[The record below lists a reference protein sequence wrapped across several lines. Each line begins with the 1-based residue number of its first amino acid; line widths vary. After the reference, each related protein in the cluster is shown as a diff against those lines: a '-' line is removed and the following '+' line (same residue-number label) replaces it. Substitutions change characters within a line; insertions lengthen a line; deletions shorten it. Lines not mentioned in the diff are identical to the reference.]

1 MVSNTFLNLKEEK
14 KQRIIEAALAE
25 FSRVTMNE
33 ASVTNIV
40 KKAAIS
46 RGSFY
51 QYFEDKE
58 DLYQYLV
65 SDLYA
70 KHRKDLYETIKENS
84 GDLYQ
89 SLLDFYRA
97 YIDEIMSSEYFS
109 FYENTFLH
117 VNHYLIGSQG
127 LLSLSNRS

>member
-1 MVSNTFLNLKEEK
+1 MVLTTFLNLPEK
-14 KQRIIEAALAE
+14 KKERIMTAALAE
-25 FSRVTMNE
+25 FSRVVMNE

-40 KKAAIS
+40 KKADIS

-58 DLYQYLV
+58 DLYQYLIKNA
-65 SDLYA
+65 YRE
-70 KHRKDLYETIKENS
+70 HRQHLYETIESND

-89 SLLDFYRA
+89 SLLDFYSE
-97 YIDEIMSSEYFS
+97 YIDEIMGSEFFS

-117 VNHYLIGSQG
+117 MNHYLIGSDG
-127 LLSLSNRS
+127 LFNLSNRS